1 MLILQ
6 KGKGGG
12 NEIFAFGNA
21 TADFVAGHLDN
32 KILFTFGLIV
42 RHLNISLY
50 EMELRFQHFCK
61 NQFKLKLKSRH
72 FDEFLHLIFR
82 HFGTCLEL
90 VSRHIDECLL
100 LIAGHF
106 GECLDL
112 IAGHLSEGLLQL
124 LGDPLQLLLLAH
136 QLVLQSVNLDTN
148 QSNFK
153 FRLVCLT
160 NN

>member
-1 MLILQ
+1 M
-6 KGKGGG
+6 K
-12 NEIFAFGNA
+12 IFAFGNA

-32 KILFTFGLIV
+32 KILFTFGLKV

-50 EMELRFQHFCK
+50 EIELTFQHFCK
-61 NQFKLKLKSRH
+61 NLFKLK
-72 FDEFLHLIFR
+72 
-82 HFGTCLEL
+82 L

-100 LIAGHF
+100 LISGH
-106 GECLDL
+106 CLDL

-160 NN
+160 NNQSYWSSSTQIN